1 MSQNNQ
7 RDVDVLYQKAQKILM
22 HELTQEEQA
31 FVAQL
36 AFDNHASLP
45 DEKFHKL
52 QELVKKKG
60 HLKSATGGF

>member
-1 MSQNNQ
+1 
-7 RDVDVLYQKAQKILM
+7 M